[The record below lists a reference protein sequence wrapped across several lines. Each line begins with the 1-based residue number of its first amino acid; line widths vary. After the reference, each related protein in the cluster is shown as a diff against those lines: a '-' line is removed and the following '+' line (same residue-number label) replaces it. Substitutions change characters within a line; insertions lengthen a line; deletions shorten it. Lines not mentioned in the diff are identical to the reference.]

1 MLVGISGQL
10 LDAGQDLRQNGINLV
25 VLAKVI
31 TELWK
36 RKRRRDRGE
45 RKEEGCGGKRGGM
58 KEGRGEE

>member
-25 VLAKVI
+25 VLAKII

-36 RKRRRDRGE
+36 RKRRDRGE

-58 KEGRGEE
+58 EEGRREG

>member
-36 RKRRRDRGE
+36 RKRRDRGE
-45 RKEEGCGGKRGGM
+45 RKEEG
-58 KEGRGEE
+58 